1 MSWKYNLAVGG
12 LLRLAFNSLCLL
24 DPGLK
29 AQEFR
34 CCVFVIFLFT
44 SASTRSAVITS
55 RSYPVCVFRLV
66 EAFLC
71 LTVLFSSVA
80 FVVDAFNQH

>member
-12 LLRLAFNSLCLL
+12 LLRLAFNSLCLF

-29 AQEFR
+29 AQEFG
-34 CCVFVIFLFT
+34 CCVFIIFLFT
-44 SASTRSAVITS
+44 SASTGSAVS
-55 RSYPVCVFRLV
+55 SYPVCVFRLV
-66 EAFLC
+66 KAFLC

-80 FVVDAFNQH
+80 FVVDTFNQH